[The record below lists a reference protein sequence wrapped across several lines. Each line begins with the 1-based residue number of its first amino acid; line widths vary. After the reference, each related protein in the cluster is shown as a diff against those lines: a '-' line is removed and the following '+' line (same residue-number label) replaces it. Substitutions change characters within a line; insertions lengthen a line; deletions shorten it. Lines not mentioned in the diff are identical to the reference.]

1 MAKGSWQESMR
12 LAGPH
17 IDLGYRIAGAVLIF
31 GGGGVWLDRSLDT
44 EPWIS
49 IAGTVLS
56 FVAILGI
63 IMRFSI
69 EQEQQKQTDRK
80 PGPAAGENGSNAGAS
95 G

>member
-44 EPWIS
+44 EPWLS

-56 FVAILGI
+56 FIAILGI

-69 EQEQQKQTDRK
+69 EQEQKKETDRK
-80 PGPAAGENGSNAGAS
+80 PDPTSGRNGSSAGAS

>member
-1 MAKGSWQESMR
+1 MAKGSWQESIR

-69 EQEQQKQTDRK
+69 EQEKKQKNRE